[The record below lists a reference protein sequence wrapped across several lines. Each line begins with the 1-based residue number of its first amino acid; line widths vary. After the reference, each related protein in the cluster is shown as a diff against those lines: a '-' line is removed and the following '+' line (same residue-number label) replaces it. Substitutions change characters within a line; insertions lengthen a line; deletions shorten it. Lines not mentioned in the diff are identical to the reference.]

1 MNFLDKAEF
10 RSPAVHEL
18 EIRDIENG
26 YLARKRDKNAMNVD
40 KIERKRKLWFNI
52 SGILIWLI

>member
-40 KIERKRKLWFNI
+40 KIERKRK
-52 SGILIWLI
+52 